1 MHVYTVVYV
10 MLNLINLHGGD
21 YSTDGC
27 VGSMIWASKVD
38 ILFMFFEPC
47 WMLVLKSL
55 SWTVL

>member
-1 MHVYTVVYV
+1 MCMHVYTVVYV
-10 MLNLINLHGGD
+10 MLDLIKLHGGD

-47 WMLVLKSL
+47 
-55 SWTVL
+55 